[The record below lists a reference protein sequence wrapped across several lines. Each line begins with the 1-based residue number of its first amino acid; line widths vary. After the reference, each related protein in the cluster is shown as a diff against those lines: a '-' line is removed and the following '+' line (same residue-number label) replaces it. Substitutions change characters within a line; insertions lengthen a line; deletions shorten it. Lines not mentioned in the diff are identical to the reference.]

1 MELHAPPI
9 IGLTGLAGSGKD
21 SVRAVLEQHGYT
33 GLAFADPIR
42 AMVRALFESAGI
54 SLLHMTA
61 RHLKEE
67 PIPQLGFSYRQL
79 AQTLGTEWGR
89 ALGQDIWV
97 KLATARMDE
106 LLGATFGPV
115 QFVIS
120 DVRFP
125 NEAAL
130 IRSRGGQ
137 IWHVV
142 RPGVERVRA
151 HESEAHAL
159 AIPADYTILND
170 STLDA
175 LHGTVQRALEWADS
189 QEVQAGQDD
198 PEASDADPMLCSC
211 AGDGYTVQ
219 ELETGKCQ
227 GCGKAVVL

>member
-21 SVRAVLEQHGYT
+21 SVRAVLQQHGYT

-42 AMVRALFESAGI
+42 AMLRALFQEGGI
-54 SLLHMTA
+54 SQAHITA
-61 RHLKEE
+61 RELKET

-97 KLATARMDE
+97 KLANARMDE
-106 LLGATFGPV
+106 LLAATFGPV

-130 IRSRGGQ
+130 IRARGGQ

-142 RPGVERVRA
+142 RPGVQPVRA
-151 HESEAHAL
+151 HESEAHAITL
-159 AIPADYTILND
+159 PCDFTILND
-170 STLDA
+170 GTLED
-175 LHGTVQRALEWADS
+175 LQGIVPRALEWADS
-189 QEVQAGQDD
+189 QEAQAGQDEPTD
-198 PEASDADPMLCSC
+198 PLLCSC